1 MEISLVKKIYD
12 DQKLGMAE
20 IIKIDDASE
29 DLELLKPI
37 KKPQPKIENIEEP
50 LDILKE
56 EEVITKD
63 HKKNSFKPL

>member
-1 MEISLVKKIYD
+1 V
-12 DQKLGMAE
+12 
-20 IIKIDDASE
+20 
-29 DLELLKPI
+29 

-63 HKKNSFKPL
+63 HKKIHLSRFDLFDEDEE